1 MEKRTG
7 DLTMFRYEF
16 VHGDDS
22 EFIVYQRLSAME
34 SGRHFQD
41 G

>member
-1 MEKRTG
+1 
-7 DLTMFRYEF
+7 MFRYEF

-22 EFIVYQRLSAME
+22 KFIVYKGSSAME